1 MKKGTVIL
9 VIPTAIFSAI
19 LLYLVIWN
27 AVVSFMNWS
36 LLNPKPF
43 FVGLETYISVIKTFQ
58 FTNSLMHSL
67 ELSAILV
74 VVGNLLGIFLAGL
87 LYFLSSNKA
96 RSVFLSIIIY
106 PLAIS
111 MAVNA
116 LIWLWLFN
124 INIGVDWLLVK
135 IGLPRFPW
143 IWLLVKI
150 GLPRF
155 PWISSTST
163 MFPSLILVSIWAY
176 TGIAAL
182 FYLAGFMN
190 IDKTVIEA
198 ARLDGASAFKILY
211 KFLIPNSFNSFVVST
226 ALLFLFSFRIFSL
239 PYILSGGPTNIF
251 LQTAVVYMYYLF
263 TVEFFS
269 QATAVATIITL
280 IASIII
286 IPYALIVIR
295 RWIRK

>member
-1 MKKGTVIL
+1 MKKGTIIL
-9 VIPTAIFSAI
+9 IIPTAIFSAV

-27 AVVSFMNWS
+27 AVISFTNWS
-36 LLNPKPF
+36 LLNPKIS
-43 FVGLETYISVIKTFQ
+43 FVGLQTYFSVVRTFQ
-58 FTNSLMHSL
+58 FSNSILHSL
-67 ELSAILV
+67 ELSASLV
-74 VVGNLLGIFLAGL
+74 AIGNILGILFAGL

-124 INIGVDWLLVK
+124 INIGIDWLLVR
-135 IGLPRFPW
+135 IGLPQFPW
-143 IWLLVKI
+143 L
-150 GLPRF
+150 
-155 PWISSTST
+155 SSAST

-190 IDKTVIEA
+190 IDKSVIEA

-211 KFLIPNSFNSFVVST
+211 KLLIPNSFNSFIIAT

-269 QATAVATIITL
+269 QATAVATIITV
-280 IASIII
+280 IASVII
-286 IPYALIVIR
+286 IPYALIIIR

>member
-1 MKKGTVIL
+1 MKKGTIIL
-9 VIPTAIFSAI
+9 VIPTAIFSAV

-27 AVVSFMNWS
+27 AVISFTNWS
-36 LLNPKPF
+36 LLNPKIS
-43 FVGLETYISVIKTFQ
+43 FVGLQTYFSVVRTFQ
-58 FTNSLMHSL
+58 FSNSILHSL
-67 ELSAILV
+67 ELSASLV
-74 VVGNLLGIFLAGL
+74 AIGNILGILFAGL

-124 INIGVDWLLVK
+124 INIGIDWLLVR
-135 IGLPRFPW
+135 IGLPQFPW
-143 IWLLVKI
+143 L
-150 GLPRF
+150 
-155 PWISSTST
+155 SSTST

-190 IDKTVIEA
+190 IDKSVIEA

-211 KFLIPNSFNSFVVST
+211 KLLIPNSFNSFIIAT

-269 QATAVATIITL
+269 QATAVATIITV
-280 IASIII
+280 IASVII
-286 IPYALIVIR
+286 IPYALIIIR

>member
-1 MKKGTVIL
+1 MKKGTIIL
-9 VIPTAIFSAI
+9 VIPTAIFSAV

-27 AVVSFMNWS
+27 AVISFTNWS
-36 LLNPKPF
+36 LLNPKIS
-43 FVGLETYISVIKTFQ
+43 FVGLQTYFSVVRTFQ
-58 FTNSLMHSL
+58 FSNSILHSL
-67 ELSAILV
+67 ELSASLV
-74 VVGNLLGIFLAGL
+74 AIGNILGILFAGL

-124 INIGVDWLLVK
+124 INIGIDWLLVR
-135 IGLPRFPW
+135 IGLPQFPW
-143 IWLLVKI
+143 L
-150 GLPRF
+150 
-155 PWISSTST
+155 SSTST

-190 IDKTVIEA
+190 IDKSVIEA

-211 KFLIPNSFNSFVVST
+211 KLLIPNSFNSFIIAT

-269 QATAVATIITL
+269 QATTVATIITV
-280 IASIII
+280 IASVII
-286 IPYALIVIR
+286 IPYALIIIR

>member
-36 LLNPKPF
+36 LLNPKPS
-43 FVGLETYISVIKTFQ
+43 FVGLETYISIIKTFQ

-116 LIWLWLFN
+116 LVWLWLFN

-143 IWLLVKI
+143 L
-150 GLPRF
+150 
-155 PWISSTST
+155 SSTST
-163 MFPSLILVSIWAY
+163 MFPSLILISIWAY

-211 KFLIPNSFNSFVVST
+211 KLLIPNSFNSFIVST
-226 ALLFLFSFRIFSL
+226 VLLFLFSFRIFSL

>member
-1 MKKGTVIL
+1 MKKSTIIL
-9 VIPTAIFSAI
+9 VIPTALFSAI

-27 AVVSFMNWS
+27 AVISFTNWS
-36 LLNPKPF
+36 LFNPKMS
-43 FVGLETYISVIKTFQ
+43 FVGLETYFSVVKTFQ
-58 FTNSLMHSL
+58 FSNSMLHSL
-67 ELSAILV
+67 ELSASLV
-74 VVGNLLGIFLAGL
+74 TIGNILGILFAGL

-96 RSVFLSIIIY
+96 RSVFLSIILY

-124 INIGVDWLLVK
+124 INIGIDWLLVR
-135 IGLPRFPW
+135 IGLPQLPW
-143 IWLLVKI
+143 L
-150 GLPRF
+150 
-155 PWISSTST
+155 SSTST
-163 MFPSLILVSIWAY
+163 MFPSLILVTIWAY
-176 TGIAAL
+176 TGIATL

-190 IDKTVIEA
+190 IDKSVIEA
-198 ARLDGASAFKILY
+198 ARLDSASSFKILY
-211 KFLIPNSFNSFVVST
+211 KILLPNSFNSFIVST

-269 QATAVATIITL
+269 QATAVATIITV
-280 IASIII
+280 IASVVI
-286 IPYALIVIR
+286 IPYALIIIR

>member
-1 MKKGTVIL
+1 MKKGTIVL
-9 VIPTAIFSAI
+9 VIPTAIFSVI

-27 AVVSFMNWS
+27 AVISFTNWS
-36 LLNPKPF
+36 LLNPKIS
-43 FVGLETYISVIKTFQ
+43 FVGLQTYFSVVRTFQ
-58 FTNSLMHSL
+58 FSNSILHSL
-67 ELSAILV
+67 ELSASLV
-74 VVGNLLGIFLAGL
+74 TIGNILGILFAGL

-124 INIGVDWLLVK
+124 INIGIDWLLVR
-135 IGLPRFPW
+135 IGLPQFPW
-143 IWLLVKI
+143 L
-150 GLPRF
+150 
-155 PWISSTST
+155 SSTST

-176 TGIAAL
+176 TGIATL

-190 IDKTVIEA
+190 IDKSVIEA

-211 KFLIPNSFNSFVVST
+211 KLLIPNSFNSFIIAT

-269 QATAVATIITL
+269 QATAVATIITV
-280 IASIII
+280 IASVII
-286 IPYALIVIR
+286 IPYALIIIR

>member
-1 MKKGTVIL
+1 MKKSTIIL
-9 VIPTAIFSAI
+9 VIPTALFSAI

-27 AVVSFMNWS
+27 AVISFTNWS
-36 LLNPKPF
+36 LFNPKMS
-43 FVGLETYISVIKTFQ
+43 FVGLETYFSVVKTFQ
-58 FTNSLMHSL
+58 FSNSMLHSL
-67 ELSAILV
+67 ELSASLV
-74 VVGNLLGIFLAGL
+74 TIGNILGILFAGL

-96 RSVFLSIIIY
+96 RSVFLSIILY

-124 INIGVDWLLVK
+124 INIGIDWLLVR
-135 IGLPRFPW
+135 IGLPQLPW
-143 IWLLVKI
+143 L
-150 GLPRF
+150 
-155 PWISSTST
+155 SSTST
-163 MFPSLILVSIWAY
+163 MFPSLILVTIWAY
-176 TGIAAL
+176 TGIATL

-190 IDKTVIEA
+190 IDKSVIEA
-198 ARLDGASAFKILY
+198 ARLDSASSFKILY
-211 KFLIPNSFNSFVVST
+211 KILLPNSFNSFIVST

-269 QATAVATIITL
+269 QATAVATIITV
-280 IASIII
+280 IASVVI
-286 IPYALIVIR
+286 IPYALIIMR

>member
-1 MKKGTVIL
+1 MKRGTVIL
-9 VIPTAIFSAI
+9 VLPTAIFSAI
-19 LLYLVIWN
+19 LLYLVLWN
-27 AVVSFMNWS
+27 TVMSFMNWS
-36 LLNPKPF
+36 LFNPKPVL
-43 FVGLETYISVIKTFQ
+43 VGLKTFITVASS
-58 FTNSLMHSL
+58 FEFKNSLIHSL
-67 ELSAILV
+67 ELSVILV
-74 VVGNLLGIFLAGL
+74 LVGNALGILLAGL
-87 LYFLSSNKA
+87 LYFLTSNKA

-124 INIGVDWLLVK
+124 INIGIDWLFVR
-135 IGLPRFPW
+135 IGLPQFPW
-143 IWLLVKI
+143 L
-150 GLPRF
+150 
-155 PWISSTST
+155 SSTST
-163 MFPSLILVSIWAY
+163 MFPSLIVVSVWAY

-190 IDKTVIEA
+190 IDKTIVEA
-198 ARLDGASAFKILY
+198 ARLDGASSFKILY
-211 KFLIPNSFNSFVVST
+211 KFLIPNSTNSFIIST

-239 PYILSGGPTNIF
+239 PYILSGGPTNVF
-251 LQTAVVYMYYLF
+251 LQTLVVYMYYLF

-269 QATAVATIITL
+269 QATAVATIITV

-286 IPYALIVIR
+286 IPYALIIIR

>member
-1 MKKGTVIL
+1 MKKGTIVL
-9 VIPTAIFSAI
+9 VIPTAIFSVI

-27 AVVSFMNWS
+27 AVISFTNWS
-36 LLNPKPF
+36 LLNPKIS
-43 FVGLETYISVIKTFQ
+43 FVGLQTYFSVVRTFQ
-58 FTNSLMHSL
+58 FSNSILHSL
-67 ELSAILV
+67 ELSASLV
-74 VVGNLLGIFLAGL
+74 IIGNILGILFAGL

-124 INIGVDWLLVK
+124 INIGIDWLLVR
-135 IGLPRFPW
+135 IGLPQFPW
-143 IWLLVKI
+143 L
-150 GLPRF
+150 
-155 PWISSTST
+155 SSTST

-176 TGIAAL
+176 TGIATL

-190 IDKTVIEA
+190 IDKSIIEA

-211 KFLIPNSFNSFVVST
+211 KLLIPNSFNSFIVAT

-269 QATAVATIITL
+269 QATAVATIITV
-280 IASIII
+280 IASVII
-286 IPYALIVIR
+286 IPYALIIIR

>member
-1 MKKGTVIL
+1 MMKKGTIIL

-19 LLYLVIWN
+19 LLYLVVWN
-27 AVVSFMNWS
+27 AVLSFMNWS
-36 LLNPKPF
+36 LLNPKPV
-43 FVGLETYISVIKTFQ
+43 FVGLLTFSNVVKS
-58 FTNSLMHSL
+58 FEFENSLVHSL
-67 ELSAILV
+67 ELSAVLV
-74 VVGNLLGIFLAGL
+74 VLGNLLGILLAGL
-87 LYFLSSNKA
+87 LYFLTSNKA

-124 INIGVDWLLVK
+124 INIGIDWLFVK
-135 IGLPRFPW
+135 MGLPQFPW
-143 IWLLVKI
+143 L
-150 GLPRF
+150 
-155 PWISSTST
+155 SSTST
-163 MFPSLILVSIWAY
+163 MFPSLILVTIWAY
-176 TGIAAL
+176 TGLATL

-190 IDKTVIEA
+190 IDKTVVEA
-198 ARLDGASAFKILY
+198 AKLDGASSFKILY
-211 KFLIPNSFNSFVVST
+211 KILVPNSSNSFIIST

-239 PYILSGGPTNIF
+239 PYILSGGPTNVF
-251 LQTAVVYMYYLF
+251 LQTLVVYMYYLF

-269 QATAVATIITL
+269 QATAVSTIITV

-286 IPYALIVIR
+286 IPYALIIIR

>member
-1 MKKGTVIL
+1 MKKGTIIL

-27 AVVSFMNWS
+27 AVISFTNWS
-36 LLNPKPF
+36 LLNPKIS
-43 FVGLETYISVIKTFQ
+43 FVGLQTYFSVIRTFQ
-58 FTNSLMHSL
+58 FSNSILHSL
-67 ELSAILV
+67 ELSASLV
-74 VVGNLLGIFLAGL
+74 AIGNILGILFAGL

-124 INIGVDWLLVK
+124 INIGIDWLLVR
-135 IGLPRFPW
+135 IGLPQFPW
-143 IWLLVKI
+143 L
-150 GLPRF
+150 
-155 PWISSTST
+155 SSTST

-190 IDKTVIEA
+190 IDKSVIEA

-211 KFLIPNSFNSFVVST
+211 KLLIPNSFNSFIIAT

-269 QATAVATIITL
+269 QATAVATIITV
-280 IASIII
+280 IASVII
-286 IPYALIVIR
+286 IPYALIIIR

>member
-1 MKKGTVIL
+1 MKKGTIIL

-27 AVVSFMNWS
+27 AVISFTNWS
-36 LLNPKPF
+36 LLNPKIS
-43 FVGLETYISVIKTFQ
+43 FVGLQTYFSVVRTFQ
-58 FTNSLMHSL
+58 FSNSILHSL
-67 ELSAILV
+67 ELSASLV
-74 VVGNLLGIFLAGL
+74 AIGNILGILFAGL

-124 INIGVDWLLVK
+124 INIGIDWLLVR
-135 IGLPRFPW
+135 IGLPQFPW
-143 IWLLVKI
+143 L
-150 GLPRF
+150 
-155 PWISSTST
+155 SSTST

-190 IDKTVIEA
+190 IDKSVIEA

-211 KFLIPNSFNSFVVST
+211 KLLIPNSFNSFIIAT

-269 QATAVATIITL
+269 QATAVATIITV
-280 IASIII
+280 IASVII
-286 IPYALIVIR
+286 IPYALIIIR

>member
-1 MKKGTVIL
+1 MKKGTIVL
-9 VIPTAIFSAI
+9 VIPTAFFSAI
-19 LLYLVIWN
+19 LLYLVVWN

-36 LLNPKPF
+36 LLNPKPT
-43 FVGLETYISVIKTFQ
+43 FVGLQTYANVIKAFQ
-58 FTNSLMHSL
+58 FTNSLAHSL
-67 ELSAILV
+67 ELSASLV
-74 VVGNLLGIFLAGL
+74 AIGNVLGILLAAL

-96 RSVFLSIIIY
+96 RSVFMSIIIY

-111 MAVNA
+111 MAVNG
-116 LIWLWLFN
+116 LIWLWLYN
-124 INIGVDWLLVK
+124 INIGIDWLLVK
-135 IGLPRFPW
+135 IGLPQFPW
-143 IWLLVKI
+143 L
-150 GLPRF
+150 
-155 PWISSTST
+155 SSTST
-163 MFPSLILVSIWAY
+163 MFPSLILISVWAY

-190 IDKTVIEA
+190 IDKTIVEA

-211 KFLIPNSFNSFVVST
+211 RLLIPNSFNSFVIAT

-263 TVEFFS
+263 SVEFFS

-280 IASIII
+280 IATVII
-286 IPYALIVIR
+286 IPYALIIIR